1 MWVSGEALGSQEDL
15 ILHPGARRLLDLWQ
29 GLKGERQLPG
39 RADLDLRQLPRQ
51 APWLFIVEP
60 AGEALDYR
68 YRLAGTGIC
77 GLLRR
82 EVTGTD
88 FLAGWERFERGAIA
102 RALTAVTTRL
112 RPAHFRLRFLTD
124 RGQKIGADM
133 LALPVLARDG
143 TSIQVLGGL
152 FPHASPE
159 IWTYDTLTPTDL
171 AAVRLLDV
179 GRDSVAVAEETHAP
193 RKFRLISGGLDH
205 P

>member
-1 MWVSGEALGSQEDL
+1 MWVSGEARGSQEDL
-15 ILHPGARRLLDLWQ
+15 ILHPGARSLLSLWQ
-29 GLKGERQLPG
+29 DLRGGRDLPH
-39 RADLDLRQLPRQ
+39 RADLDLRQMPRQ
-51 APWLFIVEP
+51 APWLFIVET
-60 AGEALDYR
+60 AGEAPGFR

-88 FLAGWERFERGAIA
+88 FLAGWESFERGAIA
-102 RALTAVTTRL
+102 RTLRVVTHRL

-133 LALPVLARDG
+133 LALPMLARDG
-143 TSIQVLGGL
+143 TNVQVLGGL

-159 IWTYDTLTPTDL
+159 VWHYDTLVPADL
-171 AAVRLLDV
+171 AAVRVLEP
-179 GRDSVAVAEETHAP
+179 GPGNIAVAEPAQAP

>member
-1 MWVSGEALGSQEDL
+1 MWVSGEARGSQEDL
-15 ILHPGARRLLDLWQ
+15 ILHPGARSLLGLWQ
-29 GLKGERQLPG
+29 DLRGGRDLPG
-39 RADLDLRQLPRQ
+39 RADLDLRQMPRQ
-51 APWLFIVEP
+51 APWLFIVET
-60 AGEALDYR
+60 AGEAPGFR

-88 FLAGWERFERGAIA
+88 FLAGWESFERGAIA
-102 RALTAVTTRL
+102 RTLRVVTHRL

-124 RGQKIGADM
+124 RGQKIGVDM

-143 TSIQVLGGL
+143 RTAHILGGL
-152 FPHASPE
+152 FPHANPE
-159 IWTYDTLTPTDL
+159 IWHYDSITPADL
-171 AAVRLLDV
+171 VSVRLFD
-179 GRDSVAVAEETHAP
+179 GRGDSIAAREPAQAP